1 MCSETCPPAQGPR
14 RPPGPPPHPLRP
26 CVLRSTCPLPG
37 SAPIS
42 DGVLQSPCRG
52 GQARQAGVPSCGHCR
67 STPWGC
73 GPTAGQ
79 RGPSRRGAVTPMAGR
94 PRGRSWSSQEGV
106 PQGRAALSA
115 VTAGGAANPKPST
128 ATPTSTVTAGQEGD
142 RQSCRG
148 GEGTRGR
155 GDGRRWWRGR
165 KGTT

>member
-1 MCSETCPPAQGPR
+1 MRPALLPRAPAGHRGPLHTRSGPASSGARAPCP
-14 RPPGPPPHPLRP
+14 
-26 CVLRSTCPLPG
+26 VPLPSLTG
-37 SAPIS
+37 SCRAPAC
-42 DGVLQSPCRG
+42 GA
-52 GQARQAGVPSCGHCR
+52 QARQAGVPSCGHCR

-79 RGPSRRGAVTPMAGR
+79 RGPSRHGAATPMAGR

-115 VTAGGAANPKPST
+115 VTAGGAANPKPSK

-148 GEGTRGR
+148 GEGTWGR